1 MEPDRVRLLLSRSKI
16 LGCALEER
24 LKRLRRIP
32 RVGRLFV
39 QGKQTNFVLGGL
51 SFRWER
57 GRVEGM
63 SKKDTKVRKWIKR
76 LRKRIK
82 KKLFPSSQ
90 GHIYTKDML
99 GDRYKIGTHTYGK
112 PRIIFRREES
122 SLNIGKYC
130 SIGPDVTIFLGGE
143 HRSDWISTYPFP
155 ALWEE
160 AKLISGSHSTKGDV
174 IIGNDVWIGF
184 GVTLLSGVTIGD
196 GAAVGACSVVTRD
209 VPPYAIAAG
218 NPARV
223 IRYRFDEETI
233 KKLLQIKWWDWPDE
247 KVKENVHLICSGSIQ
262 SFITKFG

>member
-1 MEPDRVRLLLSRSKI
+1 
-16 LGCALEER
+16 
-24 LKRLRRIP
+24 
-32 RVGRLFV
+32 
-39 QGKQTNFVLGGL
+39 
-51 SFRWER
+51 
-57 GRVEGM
+57 M
-63 SKKDTKVRKWIKR
+63 SKQRTKFQNRIKR

-82 KKLFPSSQ
+82 RKLFPSSQ
-90 GHIYTKDML
+90 RSIYTKDVL

-112 PRIIFRREES
+112 PRVLSADEGTT
-122 SLNIGKYC
+122 LVIGRYC
-130 SIGPDVTIFLGGE
+130 SIATNVTIFLGLE
-143 HRSDWISTYPFP
+143 HRVDWVSTYPFP

-160 AKLISGSHSTKGDV
+160 AKWIPGHAPTKGDV

-247 KVKENVHLICSGSIQ
+247 KVKENVHLICGDSIQ